1 MSYQV
6 LARKYR
12 PATFEEMEGQEHV
25 LRALINALDQN
36 RLHHAY
42 LFAGTRGVGKT
53 TIARIL
59 AKCLNCE
66 TGVTSKPCGECGSCL
81 EINQG
86 RSVDLIEIDA
96 ASRTGVDAMRD
107 LLDNV
112 QYMPTA
118 SRFKVYLIDEVHM
131 LSTASFNAM
140 LKTLE
145 EPPEHVKF
153 LFATTDP
160 KKLPVTVLSRCL
172 QFNLKIL
179 SPERIVNY
187 LKQILPKEDVAY
199 EEAALWQLGR
209 AADGSMRDALSL
221 TDQAISFGDKSL
233 TDDVVKTM
241 LGSIDQQEVYKILGA
256 VIDKDG
262 EKLLQKVQSLAQFA
276 PDYSALLDELLGV
289 LHRVAVAQ
297 AVPDGIDNSQGDR
310 EQILAVSRSVGQE
323 DIQLFYQIGLIGKR
337 DLTMAPD
344 PRSGFEMILL
354 RMLAF
359 TPNASVAGGSVS
371 GGRSSGDNAATR
383 PGNNR
388 AQAALDVLNGAR
400 EDPIKPASAADL
412 DKNSKTPEEETE
424 VAEIQAAEAAHESP
438 RSKEI
443 SAEQRPPETRLSEAR
458 SAHKE
463 LSQRAPSQDEP
474 AQHAPSQ
481 EESSQEEPSHEKP
494 LHDEPSHG
502 KPLLEM
508 APHDKPPHEKIMQ
521 PTPPEDWNDI
531 LLQLGL
537 SGVTQTL
544 AANCTL
550 ERHESNHCHLRLNEH
565 HASLWN
571 KTHENRISQAL
582 SRRYNCE
589 MSVSIEIGETQT
601 ETPAQSERR
610 QQEDRQARA
619 VIAIE
624 NDENIQALIQNF
636 GGTLNRSSIEPMSG
650 EAQ

>member
-1 MSYQV
+1 
-6 LARKYR
+6 
-12 PATFEEMEGQEHV
+12 
-25 LRALINALDQN
+25 
-36 RLHHAY
+36 
-42 LFAGTRGVGKT
+42 
-53 TIARIL
+53 
-59 AKCLNCE
+59 
-66 TGVTSKPCGECGSCL
+66 
-81 EINQG
+81 
-86 RSVDLIEIDA
+86 
-96 ASRTGVDAMRD
+96 MRD

-172 QFNLKIL
+172 QFNLKNL

-221 TDQAISFGDKSL
+221 TDQAISYADKSL

-262 EKLLQKVQSLAQFA
+262 EQLLEKVKSLAQFA

-310 EQILAVSRSVGQE
+310 ELVLAVSRSVGQE

-371 GGRSSGDNAATR
+371 GGNSSSDDTVTI

-388 AQAALDVLNGAR
+388 AQAALDVINGAGKGSA
-400 EDPIKPASAADL
+400 KPVTAADVG
-412 DKNSKTPEEETE
+412 KHSKTLEQETE
-424 VAEIQAAEAAHESP
+424 VAEIQAAEATHESSP
-438 RSKEI
+438 SKAI
-443 SAEQRPPETRLSEAR
+443 SAQNRPPETSSPETRPSEAR
-458 SAHKE
+458 SSKKE
-463 LSQRAPSQDEP
+463 LSQKEPSRKEPSQDEP
-474 AQHAPSQ
+474 AQHA
-481 EESSQEEPSHEKP
+481 SSQEEPSQEEPSQEEPSQEKPSHEK
-494 LHDEPSHG
+494 S
-502 KPLLEM
+502 M
-508 APHDKPPHEKIMQ
+508 RS
-521 PTPPEDWNDI
+521 TVREDWNDI
-531 LLQLGL
+531 LLRLGL

-571 KTHENRISQAL
+571 KTHESRISQAL
-582 SRRYNCE
+582 SRHYNCE

-601 ETPAQSERR
+601 ETPAQLDRR

-636 GGTLNRSSIEPMSG
+636 GGTLNRNSIEPMSG
-650 EAQ
+650 EQQ